1 MEIKEKIW
9 SRNEKMAYLFLDYSI
24 ALAKKRS
31 EQRFLPRCKY

>member
-24 ALAKKRS
+24 ALAKTWRTTI
-31 EQRFLPRCKY
+31 FATV